1 MFAFKL
7 LLCVP
12 TISVETDKL
21 RKNSGSNG
29 TIFSIIHAYSRLY
42 SFDTART
49 YIWTIHLHNN
59 FVWNSF
65 SIEQQKK
72 QLETFIGAMK
82 TAIKYYVEILIRF
95 DFCFMQK
102 KKQITKPEYQNQ
114 NKMQNHKRWN
124 SLNRILTSLKTWP
137 ISLEHNLWFLFLV
150 GVLIKWT
157 RIHANCRFQLKIVY
171 RCVVAPRNSCEAFI
185 NRDFIYRET
194 AAHTHW
200 IETHSLN

>member
-1 MFAFKL
+1 MKL
-7 LLCVP
+7 
-12 TISVETDKL
+12 
-21 RKNSGSNG
+21 
-29 TIFSIIHAYSRLY
+29 IFSWTAKKATWNFYRCNEDSYQILRWNFNSIWLLFHA
-42 SFDTART
+42 
-49 YIWTIHLHNN
+49 
-59 FVWNSF
+59 
-65 SIEQQKK
+65 K
-72 QLETFIGAMK
+72 
-82 TAIKYYVEILIRF
+82 
-95 DFCFMQK
+95 K